1 MNNNLSYLKEQ
12 EKFLCKMQGRNINC
26 LSVHISISIDEND
39 FGDFIHGKVT
49 FRNKK
54 FANL

>member
-1 MNNNLSYLKEQ
+1 MK
-12 EKFLCKMQGRNINC
+12 KVMGNC

>member
-1 MNNNLSYLKEQ
+1 MK
-12 EKFLCKMQGRNINC
+12 KVMGNC

-39 FGDFIHGKVT
+39 LGDFIHGKVT